1 MYRARFIRFTR
12 KKIRKVCKRSKH
24 FSIAFSTTFWNSIHG
39 NHVVHVKS
47 TARVIINTYLSYV
60 PLCVIQSMFTI
71 FYQSLIWI

>member
-12 KKIRKVCKRSKH
+12 KKIHKVCKRSKH

-47 TARVIINTYLSYV
+47 TARVIINTYLSMYR
-60 PLCVIQSMFTI
+60 
-71 FYQSLIWI
+71 YA